1 VALQMLHLFLSE
13 VNHRAKSSMKDLP
26 GREMSEVG
34 SGRRE
39 VRVGVAA
46 GGDYA
51 TGDIMSARAIF

>member
-1 VALQMLHLFLSE
+1 MLHLFLSE
-13 VNHRAKSSMKDLP
+13 VNHRAKSSMEDLP
-26 GREMSEVG
+26 GREMSEMG